1 MRYARKKENRCY
13 TTRTVARDM
22 SVSKRL
28 GWYMS
33 IASLL
38 LPVNGGCQQKSAGS
52 NVGARDIGKNE
63 TKDIS
68 VVPYDAHWPNM
79 FEAEKTAIVA
89 ALGED
94 CLCIHHIGS
103 TSVPGLAAK
112 PKIDIIAAA
121 KNRDKAIAA
130 LEKVGYRYR
139 GEWGIPLQAGFAKR
153 MSDGN
158 PIDVNL
164 HMFFDANHPEIELNL
179 RFRDYLRKNPAV
191 RDEYAR
197 IKQDIL
203 ADSSSK
209 IVVKN
214 SADGIFPAYTLRK
227 APFINEVLRK
237 TGYDRLRALKANTK
251 EHWEAIRKF
260 WKQTTSQIRAK
271 NNAEYFVF
279 YKGVDIIGCSEVT
292 KPSENSKEVAQK
304 QAKVTMFELSPQ
316 KNREHQEEARKFFK
330 NLLKEWC
337 LFSRDSID

>member
-1 MRYARKKENRCY
+1 MNK
-13 TTRTVARDM
+13 T
-22 SVSKRL
+22 S
-28 GWYMS
+28 
-33 IASLL
+33 
-38 LPVNGGCQQKSAGS
+38 
-52 NVGARDIGKNE
+52 

-68 VVPYDAHWPNM
+68 VVSSDARWSKM
-79 FEAEKTAIVA
+79 FEAEKTIIVS

-94 CLCIHHIGS
+94 CFCIHHIGS

-121 KNRDKAIAA
+121 KDRERAIAA

-153 MSDGN
+153 KADGN

-179 RFRDYLRKNPAV
+179 LFRDCLQKNPAV
-191 RDEYAR
+191 RDEYAH

-203 ADSSSK
+203 ADASSK
-209 IVVKN
+209 VVVKN
-214 SADGIFPAYTLRK
+214 SADGIFPEYTLRK

-251 EHWEAIRKF
+251 EHWEVIQKLQKQARKKDN
-260 WKQTTSQIRAK
+260 WKQNSR
-271 NNAEYFVF
+271 AEYFVF
-279 YKGVDIIGCSEVT
+279 YKGVDVIGCAEII
-292 KPSENSKEVAQK
+292 KPLEENTQK
-304 QAKVTMFELSPQ
+304 QAEIAVFEFLQDTSRAADS
-316 KNREHQEEARKFFK
+316 KEIRKFFK

-337 LFSRDSID
+337 LAQGYKIANFQ

>member
-1 MRYARKKENRCY
+1 MIVGIKAA
-13 TTRTVARDM
+13 TF
-22 SVSKRL
+22 KRI
-28 GWYMS
+28 GGHMAV
-33 IASLL
+33 ASLL
-38 LPVNGGCQQKSAGS
+38 LLVGGGCQPESSTGS
-52 NVGARDIGKNE
+52 NAKTKDLIGENK

-68 VVPYDAHWPNM
+68 VVSYDARWPKM
-79 FEAEKTAIVA
+79 FEAEKSAIVA

-94 CLCIHHIGS
+94 CLCIHHTGS

-121 KNRDKAIAA
+121 KNRDRAIAA
-130 LEKVGYRYR
+130 LEKVGYWYR

-179 RFRDYLRKNPAV
+179 RFRDYLRKNSAV

-209 IVVKN
+209 VVVKN

-227 APFINEVLRK
+227 APFINEVLRQI
-237 TGYDRLRALKANTK
+237 GYSRLRALKANTK
-251 EHWEAIRKF
+251 EHWEAIRRF
-260 WKQTTSQIRAK
+260 QKQATSQGGVED
-271 NNAEYFVF
+271 NSEYFVF
-279 YKGVDIIGCSEVT
+279 YKGVDIVGCAEVT
-292 KPSENSKEVAQK
+292 KPSENSEKAAQK
-304 QAKVTMFELSPQ
+304 QAEVTMFELSPQ
-316 KNREHQEEARKFFK
+316 KDREAQEEAGKFFK

-337 LFSRDSID
+337 LVQGYEISDFE